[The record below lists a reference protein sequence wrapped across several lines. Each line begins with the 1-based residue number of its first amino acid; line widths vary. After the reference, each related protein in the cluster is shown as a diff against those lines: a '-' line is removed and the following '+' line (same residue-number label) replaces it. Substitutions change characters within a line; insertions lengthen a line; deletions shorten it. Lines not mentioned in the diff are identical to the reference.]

1 MLPLVLLLASASS
14 HCPLQAM
21 QMWLNLV
28 ASARSSLQAQLQA
41 PARLMPV
48 KLLIQETEPTRPSLV
63 QYLLPAGLVII
74 AMGTGSA
81 GSAFLK
87 AHSPSFRS
95 RAQIGHGRPIF
106 MFLRPAAL
114 PEHCAAGRAAALRP
128 FQADSPGCVFVFYTG
143 RIESHCAGLRDSIW
157 YGKPFTTV
165 PFCLS
170 LLSSPCRIMHASSP
184 TSGYPTF

>member
-1 MLPLVLLLASASS
+1 MASASS

>member
-1 MLPLVLLLASASS
+1 MLSLALLLASASS
-14 HCPLQAM
+14 YCPLQAM

-28 ASARSSLQAQLQA
+28 VSARSRLSKFSSSLRA

-63 QYLLPAGLVII
+63 QHLLPAGLVTI

-114 PEHCAAGRAAALRP
+114 PEHCAAGRATALRP

-143 RIESHCAGLRDSIW
+143 RVESHCAGLRDSIRAAR
-157 YGKPFTTV
+157 
-165 PFCLS
+165 L
-170 LLSSPCRIMHASSP
+170 A
-184 TSGYPTF
+184 TFG

>member
-1 MLPLVLLLASASS
+1 
-14 HCPLQAM
+14 M
-21 QMWLNLV
+21 QMWLILV

-63 QYLLPAGLVII
+63 QHLLPAGLVII

-128 FQADSPGCVFVFYTG
+128 FQSDIPGCVFVFYTG

-165 PFCLS
+165 SLFCL
-170 LLSSPCRIMHASSP
+170 LPSPSRIMHAST
-184 TSGYPTF
+184 TSRTSRD